1 LAKGGSGDILTGF
14 IGGLASQG
22 YSLTESSLLG
32 MYLHGYL
39 ADDWLETNTDMD
51 LLAGD
56 LIVGTGRAIKVLKD
70 GKERVYI
77 EKSL

>member
-1 LAKGGSGDILTGF
+1 
-14 IGGLASQG
+14 
-22 YSLTESSLLG
+22 